1 MSQNRQVETK
11 DSIEIMSNVS
21 NPEVQKKAERRRF
34 NAEYKR
40 SILAEAEGCTD
51 RGELGSLLRREGLY
65 DSHLSRWRKA
75 EREGRLGGK
84 GQKTTTKTNRNK
96 QDKLLNER
104 IVELE
109 RENKRLK
116 TELEKAETIMDVQK
130 KLSVLFGIETV
141 T

>member
-1 MSQNRQVETK
+1 MSQNQQVETK
-11 DSIEIMSNVS
+11 DLMEIVSNVS
-21 NPEVQKKAERRRF
+21 SPEVQKKAERRRF

-40 SILAEAEGCTD
+40 RILAEAEEYTD

-75 EREGRLGGK
+75 EKEGRLGGK
-84 GQKTTTKTNRNK
+84 DEQATTKTNKNK
-96 QDKLLNER
+96 QNKLLNER

-116 TELEKAETIMDVQK
+116 TELEKAETIIDVQK
-130 KLSVLFGIETV
+130 NSRCYLGWKQ
-141 T
+141 

>member
-1 MSQNRQVETK
+1 MSQNQQVETK
-11 DSIEIMSNVS
+11 DLIEIVSNVS
-21 NPEVQKKAERRRF
+21 SPEVQKKAERRRF

-40 SILAEAEGCTD
+40 RILAEAEECTD

-75 EREGRLGGK
+75 EKEGRLGGK
-84 GQKTTTKTNRNK
+84 DEQRTTKTSKNK

-104 IVELE
+104 IIELE

-130 KLSVLFGIETV
+130 KLSVLFGLETV
-141 T
+141 I

>member
-1 MSQNRQVETK
+1 MSQNQQVETK
-11 DSIEIMSNVS
+11 DLMEIVSNVS
-21 NPEVQKKAERRRF
+21 SPEVQKKAERRRF

-40 SILAEAEGCTD
+40 RILAEAEECTD

-75 EREGRLGGK
+75 EKEGRLGGK
-84 GQKTTTKTNRNK
+84 DEKETTKTNKNK
-96 QDKLLNER
+96 QSKLLNER

-130 KLSVLFGIETV
+130 KLSVLFGLETV

>member
-1 MSQNRQVETK
+1 MSQNQQVETK
-11 DSIEIMSNVS
+11 GLMEVVSNVS

-34 NAEYKR
+34 NTEYKR
-40 SILAEAEGCTD
+40 RILAEAEACTD
-51 RGELGSLLRREGLY
+51 RGDLGSLLRREGLY

-84 GQKTTTKTNRNK
+84 GQKTTTKTNKNK

-104 IVELE
+104 VVELE

-116 TELEKAETIMDVQK
+116 TELEKAETIMDMQK
-130 KLSVLFGIETV
+130 KLSVLFGLETV
-141 T
+141 I

>member
-1 MSQNRQVETK
+1 MSQNQQVETK
-11 DSIEIMSNVS
+11 DLMEIVSNVS

-40 SILAEAEGCTD
+40 RILAEAEECTD

-75 EREGRLGGK
+75 EQEGKLGGK
-84 GQKTTTKTNRNK
+84 DKQTTTKTNNNK
-96 QDKLLNER
+96 QNQLLNAK

-130 KLSVLFGIETV
+130 KLSVLFGLETV

>member
-1 MSQNRQVETK
+1 MSQNQQVETK
-11 DSIEIMSNVS
+11 DLMEIVSNVS

-34 NAEYKR
+34 STEYKR
-40 SILAEAEGCTD
+40 RILAEAEGCTD
-51 RGELGSLLRREGLY
+51 RGDLGSLLRREGLY

-75 EREGRLGGK
+75 EQEGRLGGNSK
-84 GQKTTTKTNRNK
+84 KTTITKNK
-96 QDKLLNER
+96 QNKLFNDR

-130 KLSVLFGIETV
+130 KLSVLFGLETV

>member
-1 MSQNRQVETK
+1 MSQNQQVETK
-11 DSIEIMSNVS
+11 DLMGIVSNVS

-75 EREGRLGGK
+75 DQEGKLGGK
-84 GQKTTTKTNRNK
+84 DKQQQKQITTNK
-96 QDKLLNER
+96 INC
-104 IVELE
+104 
-109 RENKRLK
+109 
-116 TELEKAETIMDVQK
+116 
-130 KLSVLFGIETV
+130 
-141 T
+141 